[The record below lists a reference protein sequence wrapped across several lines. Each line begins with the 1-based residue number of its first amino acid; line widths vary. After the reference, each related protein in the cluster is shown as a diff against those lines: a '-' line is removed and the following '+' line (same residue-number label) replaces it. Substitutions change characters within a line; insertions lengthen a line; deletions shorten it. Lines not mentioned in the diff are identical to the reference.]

1 MPVTL
6 QEAQVNVQDDVDFS
20 VIDELRRLSWLL
32 DQITFDD
39 VVSPGT
45 AGATL
50 TYGYTRLVQ
59 AAGASFRA
67 INSEYTPGKA
77 TRDRYTVDLKPL
89 GGSFEV
95 DRVLANLGPAATNEV
110 TFQLSQLVTSV
121 RTRFQDEM
129 INGDV
134 GSNALGFD
142 GLDSSLAGTSTELV
156 PGGSAGYVDWT
167 GATIDNADK
176 AHGALDLLDE
186 LVALVVGGAQAIAGN
201 QKGIARVRSIGRRAG
216 YYTRDEDSM
225 GRMIE
230 RFGNAVLVDLGEKD
244 NGSPIVPTESR
255 EVGSTPT
262 EVTGL
267 TDLYAI
273 RFGMDAF
280 HAAAVA
286 GSPLVQTW
294 LPDFTTSGAVKK
306 GEAEM
311 GPTAGVLKATKAAAV
326 LRNVKVQ

>member
-6 QEAQVNVQDDVDFS
+6 AEAQVNVQDDVDFA

-39 VVSPGT
+39 AVSPGT

-50 TYGYTRLVQ
+50 TYGYTRLVNP
-59 AAGASFRA
+59 AGAAFRA

-77 TRDRYTVDLKPL
+77 KRERYTVDLKPL
-89 GGSFEV
+89 GGAFEV

-110 TFQLSQLVTSV
+110 TFQLGQLITSV

-134 GSNALGFD
+134 GADALGFD
-142 GLDSSLAGTSTELV
+142 GLDSSLAGTSTEV
-156 PGGSAGYVDWT
+156 FPAGGFVDWT
-167 GATIDNADK
+167 GTAIDNADK

-186 LVALVVGGAQAIAGN
+186 LVALVNGGAQSILGN
-201 QKGIARVRSIGRRAG
+201 SKGISRVRSIGRRAG
-216 YYTRDEDSM
+216 YYSRDEDSM
-225 GRMIE
+225 GRTIE

-244 NGSPIVPTESR
+244 DGTPIVPTETR
-255 EVGSTPT
+255 DVGGDD
-262 EVTGL
+262 VTGL
-267 TDLYAI
+267 TDLYTL
-273 RFGMDAF
+273 RFGLDAF
-280 HAAAVA
+280 HAVSVS
-286 GSPLVQTW
+286 GSPIVQTW
-294 LPDFTTSGAVKK
+294 LPDFTTAGAVKK

-311 GPTAGVLKATKAAAV
+311 GPTAGVLKATRAAAV
-326 LRNVKVQ
+326 LRNIKVQ